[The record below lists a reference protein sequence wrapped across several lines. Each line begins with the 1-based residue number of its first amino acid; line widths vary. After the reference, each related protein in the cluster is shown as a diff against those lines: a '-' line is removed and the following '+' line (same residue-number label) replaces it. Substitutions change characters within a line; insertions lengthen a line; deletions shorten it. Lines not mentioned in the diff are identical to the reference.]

1 VLKIR
6 VKMLVREILVSN
18 HNDNFYLYL
27 PSLTMLSM
35 NTIKVDLLSLK
46 GKMTVARMIF
56 KSVLLAGALVRETM

>member
-1 VLKIR
+1 
-6 VKMLVREILVSN
+6 MLVREILVSN

-27 PSLTMLSM
+27 LSLTMLSM

-56 KSVLLAGALVRETM
+56 KSVLLAGVLVRETM

>member
-1 VLKIR
+1 MLKIR

>member
-1 VLKIR
+1 
-6 VKMLVREILVSN
+6 MLVREILVSN